1 MSNFFPFV
9 ATIVW
14 SFVAPSAEC
23 YVIHDGYPPP
33 VLGGITLLW
42 LANLGF
48 WWSHASLGD
57 NWFPDVRTRDEQ
69 TLSDQGCYAHV
80 RHPMYTALWI
90 WAIGNALIWHGMAVA
105 IQAFFWLD
113 VAVIAVLFN
122 LRAAQEEEM
131 LVGKLGEEYRQY
143 MGRVRCRFVPY
154 VL

>member
-1 MSNFFPFV
+1 M
-9 ATIVW
+9 
-14 SFVAPSAEC
+14 
-23 YVIHDGYPPP
+23 
-33 VLGGITLLW
+33 
-42 LANLGF
+42 
-48 WWSHASLGD
+48 GD
-57 NWFPDVRTRDEQ
+57 NWFLDVRTSRDEQ
-69 TLSDQGCYAHV
+69 TLSDQGCCYAHV